1 MGTTS
6 ALSDRINIQ
15 RKGVWP
21 VNYLSAQNVIDCGT
35 LLLIPLYTYK
45 TYLNHASLN
54 SRWKASFHE
63 GREIT
68 YLQEI
73 NYLQEIQ
80 NITKKIQVI
89 LAARLHT
96 SKFQLILCFNI
107 DLKELKDS
115 AIFASWGRLFQ
126 CNAPL

>member
-1 MGTTS
+1 VDSVRTYIHTY
-6 ALSDRINIQ
+6 INT
-15 RKGVWP
+15 K
-21 VNYLSAQNVIDCGT
+21 LH
-35 LLLIPLYTYK
+35 
-45 TYLNHASLN
+45 LNHDSLS
-54 SRWKASFHE
+54 SRRKAGFHE

-80 NITKKIQVI
+80 KYNNKKIQVI

-126 CNAPL
+126 CKAPL